1 VFDLG
6 IESVDTGVL
15 MGLVGLQSGLPY
27 LVRGQVNLTYA
38 LYPSARGLGIATR
51 AMGLAMGLAVEIF
64 DPTELVI
71 RADPENVKSVAV
83 ARRLG
88 FTVSHHTNDA
98 EGELDW
104 YLYAPRDR
112 DASAARRSTAST

>member
-1 VFDLG
+1 
-6 IESVDTGVL
+6 
-15 MGLVGLQSGLPY
+15 M
-27 LVRGQVNLTYA
+27 R
-38 LYPSARGLGIATR
+38 
-51 AMGLAMGLAVEIF
+51 LAMDLAVEIF

-88 FTVSHHTNDA
+88 FTVSLHTNDG

-104 YLYAPRDR
+104 YLYAPPVRDP
-112 DASAARRSTAST
+112 SSARRSTAST